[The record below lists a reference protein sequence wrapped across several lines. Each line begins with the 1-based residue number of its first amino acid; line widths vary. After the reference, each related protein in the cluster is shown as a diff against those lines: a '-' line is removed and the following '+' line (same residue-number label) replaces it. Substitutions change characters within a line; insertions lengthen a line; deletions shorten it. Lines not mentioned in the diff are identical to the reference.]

1 MSPLI
6 VIAKA
11 DVEQYLDKVVR
22 VNENIHAVLLCIFDN
37 GYYTSVGYAERIYKA
52 SETADT
58 KYVIYNAAA
67 ALNLPLNWM
76 ELKVR
81 KAYITATS
89 LGFQV
94 LCTEEKFNI
103 KSIDFKTCKDIW
115 NREQFKTIEL
125 PSIYTL
131 SDGSNTNMIVLDL

>member
-22 VNENIHAVLLCIFDN
+22 VNENIHAVLLCILDN

-58 KYVIYNAAA
+58 KYVIYNATA

-81 KAYITATS
+81 KACIVATF
-89 LGFQV
+89 LGFQIV
-94 LCTEEKFNI
+94 CSEEKFNI

-115 NREQFKTIEL
+115 IREQFKTIDL

-131 SDGSNTNMIVLDL
+131 SDGSSVSIIALDL

>member
-22 VNENIHAVLLCIFDN
+22 VNENIHTVLLCIFDN

-52 SETADT
+52 DESADT
-58 KYVIYNAAA
+58 KYVMYNAAA

-81 KAYITATS
+81 KASITVS
-89 LGFQV
+89 DNGFTV
-94 LCTEEKFNI
+94 SCTKEKFNI

>member
-37 GYYTSVGYAERIYKA
+37 GYYTSVGYAEQLY
-52 SETADT
+52 TAAEG
-58 KYVIYNAAA
+58 KKIVMYNAAA

-81 KAYITATS
+81 KAYIAATS
-89 LGFQV
+89 SGFQIV
-94 LCTEEKFNI
+94 CSEEKFNI

-115 NREQFKTIEL
+115 NREQFKTIDL

-131 SDGSNTNMIVLDL
+131 SDGSSVSMIALDL

>member
-22 VNENIHAVLLCIFDN
+22 VNENIHAVLLCILDN

-76 ELKVR
+76 ELKAR
-81 KAYITATS
+81 KAYIATTS
-89 LGFQV
+89 LGFQIV
-94 LCTEEKFNI
+94 CSEEKFDI
-103 KSIDFKTCKDIW
+103 KNVDFKTCKDIW
-115 NREQFKTIEL
+115 NKEQFKTIDL

-131 SDGSNTNMIVLDL
+131 SDGSSVNMIALDL

>member
-52 SETADT
+52 SETADR

-81 KAYITATS
+81 KAYIIATS
-89 LGFQV
+89 SGFQV

-131 SDGSNTNMIVLDL
+131 SDGSSVSMIVLDL

>member
-52 SETADT
+52 SETVDT
-58 KYVIYNAAA
+58 KITIYNAAA
-67 ALNLPLNWM
+67 ALNLPLDWM
-76 ELKVR
+76 KLKVR
-81 KAYITATS
+81 KTYIAVTS
-89 LGFQV
+89 SGFQV
-94 LCTEEKFNI
+94 ICTEEKYSI

-131 SDGSNTNMIVLDL
+131 SDGSSTNMIALDL

>member
-1 MSPLI
+1 MSSLVAI
-6 VIAKA
+6 DKELA
-11 DVEQYLDKVVR
+11 EQYLDKVVR
-22 VNENIHAVLLCIFDN
+22 VNENIHAVLLCILDN

-81 KAYITATS
+81 KAYIAATS
-89 LGFQV
+89 LGFQIV
-94 LCTEEKFNI
+94 CSEEKFNI
-103 KSIDFKTCKDIW
+103 KSIDFKACKDIW
-115 NREQFKTIEL
+115 MREQFKTIDL

-131 SDGSNTNMIVLDL
+131 SDGSSVSMIALDL

>member
-22 VNENIHAVLLCIFDN
+22 VNESIHAVLLCIFDN
-37 GYYTSVGYAERIYKA
+37 GYYTSVGYAEQIYKA
-52 SETADT
+52 DESVDT

-81 KAYITATS
+81 KAYITAGDN
-89 LGFQV
+89 GFTV
-94 LCTEEKFNI
+94 SCSEEKYNI

-115 NREQFKTIEL
+115 NREQFKTIDL

-131 SDGSNTNMIVLDL
+131 SDGSSASIIVLDL

>member
-6 VIAKA
+6 IIAKA

-37 GYYTSVGYAERIYKA
+37 GYYTSVGYAERVYKA

-89 LGFQV
+89 SGFQV

-115 NREQFKTIEL
+115 NREQFKTIDL

-131 SDGSNTNMIVLDL
+131 SDGSSTNMIALDL